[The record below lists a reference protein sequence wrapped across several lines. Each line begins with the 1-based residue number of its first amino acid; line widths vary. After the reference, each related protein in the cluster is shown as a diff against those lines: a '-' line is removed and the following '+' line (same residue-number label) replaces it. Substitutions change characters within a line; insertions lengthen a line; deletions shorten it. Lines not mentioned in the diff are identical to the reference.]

1 MPEIARLTKF
11 FCKIENTYRE
21 SLSIRHLIENG
32 EIIPAAHSE
41 INFIIL
47 VVNRLRLDLN
57 HNKRLTAEILE
68 EMLKGAHLRFEDDGF
83 FYSEISMQFKE
94 RLQKRRSSHQ
104 SIVQQYSF
112 SGVVL
117 KEVLFGVSENKEGKK
132 ASWIQFERHNTR
144 TIAALTLHLIDYL
157 RYRCTGKNIGPFG
170 VSVYTDR
177 EPLTINPVKI

>member
-21 SLSIRHLIENG
+21 SFSIRHLIESG
-32 EIIPAAHSE
+32 EIIPATHSE
-41 INFIIL
+41 INFIAL
-47 VVNRLRLDLN
+47 VIARLRLDLN

-68 EMLKGAHLRFEDDGF
+68 EMLKGAHLRFEDNGF
-83 FYSEISMQFKE
+83 FYSEIVMEFKD
-94 RLQKRRSSHQ
+94 RLRKRRSSHQ
-104 SIVQQYSF
+104 SVLQQYSF
-112 SGVVL
+112 SGAVL
-117 KEVLFGVSENKEGKK
+117 KEVLFGVTENNEGKR

-144 TIAALTLHLIDYL
+144 TIAALTMHLIDYL